1 MMTEVR
7 QVSENN
13 FGLFATKSYDAGDV
27 ILEESGLFTF
37 APTSEDQ
44 DRLLKSQLDMFENR
58 SENDSNA
65 AQAQKISQ
73 KKSPSMLDIEIPR
86 SVDKKYEGKFRGMLL
101 AAMTF
106 VLFAE
111 NDPIKKDKI
120 LSLYAPSITS
130 PSSKLEE
137 QIVQLAIEAAN
148 YCDEHAC
155 KNSRLRTFFSEG
167 DTRTSKAELIK
178 AILVWSCNA
187 FEGGLIYERTSRIN
201 HSCDPNSIISLQGD
215 ELGQSANVNNQR
227 NQRVLATT
235 RIQNGD
241 EILISYLGS
250 FTYAGGT
257 ARLARLEHTKY
268 FVCNCTRCQTCDWS
282 SAIPCSSCHPRTFNS
297 KYLDEEMQYDDEKN
311 VHYAYPKNAQSA
323 NLSVRCSYCNESTV
337 GSTISIGNKVA
348 EKVANRMVSQTIS
361 NNSKNQKENSIES
374 EVDEQLFQLSS
385 SVLGAKHWCT
395 NIAMLTL
402 LNRTLNSINSAMI
415 LSGVAPDLTEIAECI
430 DSLQRLWDFTTGLN
444 LRTPPSHLLAGP
456 TIGVARILISLGDQ
470 KSQDY
475 GIEWVSRVEDHVR
488 QGFEGQGM
496 IKVVDA
502 IKGVREKKSILLNN
516 STVDEQIEESDCMDI
531 GGENKR
537 PKRN

>member
-1 MMTEVR
+1 MTEVR

-13 FGLFATKSYDAGDV
+13 FGLFATKSYIAGDV
-27 ILEESGLFTF
+27 ILEECELFTF
-37 APTSEDQ
+37 APTSKDQ
-44 DRLLKSQLDMFENR
+44 DKLLKSQLDMFENQ
-58 SENDSNA
+58 SGNDPNA
-65 AQAQKISQ
+65 PQVPPKSQ
-73 KKSPSMLDIEIPR
+73 KKAPSLMDIEIPNC
-86 SVDKKYEGKFRGMLL
+86 VDEKFEGKFRGMLL

-120 LSLYAPSITS
+120 LSLYAPPLTS

-137 QIVQLAIEAAN
+137 KIVEIAVEAVN
-148 YCDEHAC
+148 YCNEHAC
-155 KNSRLRTFFSEG
+155 ANSQLRKYFSEG
-167 DTRTSKAELIK
+167 DQQKSKAELIK

-187 FEGGLIYERTSRIN
+187 FDGGLIYETTSRIN
-201 HSCDPNSIISLQGD
+201 HSCDPNAIISLQGD
-215 ELGQSANVNNQR
+215 EIDQSAYDHNQR
-227 NQRVLATT
+227 SQQVLATT
-235 RIQNGD
+235 SIQNGD

-257 ARLARLEHTKY
+257 ARLARLEHTKH
-268 FVCNCTRCQTCDWS
+268 FICNCTRCQTCDWS
-282 SAIPCSSCHPRTFNS
+282 SAIPCSVCHPRTFNN
-297 KYLDEEMQYDDEKN
+297 KYLDEEIQYDDEKN

-323 NLSVRCSYCNESTV
+323 NLSARCSYCNESTV
-337 GSTISIGNKVA
+337 GSTISIGIKVA

-361 NNSKNQKENSIES
+361 HNSKNQKENSIES

-395 NIAMLTL
+395 NITMLTL

-415 LSGVAPDLTEIAECI
+415 LSGEAPDLTEIAECI
-430 DSLQRLWDFTTGLN
+430 DSLQRLWDFTTDLK

-475 GIEWVSRVEDHVR
+475 GIEWISRVEEHVR

-502 IKGVREKKSILLNN
+502 IKGVHEKKSILLNN
-516 STVDEQIEESDCMDI
+516 ANVDDQMEESECMDS